1 MQQQQTIK
9 KSKKSSSKI
18 MQKHP
23 GGSSSIK
30 PSVRK
35 RTATI
40 VQKNREGGQKYRFPM
55 PDKAHARNALA
66 RLPQA
71 KGLTSEQKA
80 KIRTKAERMLGNKD
94 KIKRSLRKTM
104 GYNE

>member
-1 MQQQQTIK
+1 MQQQQTME

-23 GGSSSIK
+23 GGSRSIK
-30 PSVRK
+30 TSVRK

-80 KIRTKAERMLGNKD
+80 KIKARAERMLGNKER
-94 KIKRSLRKTM
+94 IKRSLKKTM
-104 GYNE
+104 GYA